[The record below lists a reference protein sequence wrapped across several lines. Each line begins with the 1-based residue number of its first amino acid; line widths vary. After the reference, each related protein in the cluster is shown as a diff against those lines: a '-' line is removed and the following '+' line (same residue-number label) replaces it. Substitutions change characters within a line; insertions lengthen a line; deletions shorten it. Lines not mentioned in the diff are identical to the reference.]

1 MKVLWLAN
9 IPSPYSVDFFNELGK
24 LCDLTVLFELK
35 AAKDRDSSWM
45 TFNFQTFYGVF
56 LKGIQY
62 ADDKALCPGVITYL
76 DNKYDM
82 IVASTM
88 PTLTGMMAIFY
99 MQLKG
104 IPYIIQGDGGFK
116 KDGKGLKERLKYQL
130 ISKAKACLSTGITH
144 DEYYLAYGAIKE
156 RLYRIPFTSLREKDV
171 AKRVIPPEKKR
182 LMKSALGINPDR
194 KMVLSVG
201 QFIHRKGFDVLLR
214 AAKLL
219 DPKDEVLII
228 GGTPTEEY
236 RQIIKEENLENVT
249 FMEFMVPDELREYYK
264 CADLFVLPTREDIWG
279 LVINEAIAQG
289 LPVVTT
295 SACIAGQ
302 ELVGNGVNGYI
313 VPVEEFEQLAQAI
326 DQVLYS
332 SKYDEYCINSLK
344 KAKLFTIENTAA
356 VHYQIFERIVAER
369 E

>member
-35 AAKDRDSSWM
+35 GAKDRDSSWRI
-45 TFNFQTFYGVF
+45 FNFETFCGVF
-56 LKGIQY
+56 LRGIQY
-62 ADDKALCPGVITYL
+62 SDDKALCPGVITYL
-76 DNKYDM
+76 DRKYDI

-88 PTLTGMMAIFY
+88 PTLTGMLAILH

-116 KDGKGLKERLKYQL
+116 KDGKGLKERLKYLL
-130 ISKAKACLSTGITH
+130 ISKAKAWLSTGTAH

-156 RLYRIPFTSLREKDV
+156 RLYRIPFTSLKEKDV
-171 AKRVIPPEKKR
+171 AESIITPEKKR
-182 LMKSALGINPDR
+182 LMKRELGINPDR

-201 QFIHRKGFDVLLR
+201 QFIHRKGFDVLLHG
-214 AAKLL
+214 AKRL
-219 DPKDEVLII
+219 DPMDEVYIV

-236 RQIIKEENLENVT
+236 RRIINEENLENVT
-249 FMEFMVPDELREYYK
+249 FMEFMAPDKLRKYYK

-295 SACIAGQ
+295 SGCIAGQ
-302 ELVGNGVNGYI
+302 ELVENGVNGCI
-313 VPVEEFEQLAQAI
+313 VPVDEFELLSKAI
-326 DQVLYS
+326 DQILYS

-344 KAKLFTIENTAA
+344 KAKYYTIENTAA
-356 VHYQIFERIVAER
+356 VHCQIFDRIVDQR